1 MRVTVVVQARLGS
14 TRLPGKALL
23 PVGDLPL
30 LGHVL
35 RQCLAASRA
44 DGVVLATT
52 ELPEDDALA
61 ALAGDMHVP
70 VFRGSRDDVLGR
82 FLGAAD
88 MAGADLVV
96 RVTGD
101 CPFVCPDL
109 IDRAVEMAVREQAE
123 AVGAAGYPEGV
134 TAEVVSRGALGR
146 TADLA
151 RAKEDREHVTSYL
164 WRNPSRFRTRVLE
177 CPEPLG
183 EFAFSVD
190 DEEDLAFARAVWGRV
205 GRPGAAVRFPE
216 LAAVLEDPDIADT
229 SRRLWRKKEGT
240 PSGGVVRVP
249 EETA

>member
-1 MRVTVVVQARLGS
+1 MRVAVIVQARLGS

-35 RQCLAASRA
+35 RQCRAARRA
-44 DGVVLATT
+44 DRVVLATT
-52 ELPEDDALA
+52 DLSEDDALA
-61 ALAGDMHVP
+61 ALARDTGSE

-82 FLGAAD
+82 FLGAAER
-88 MAGADLVV
+88 ARADLVV

-109 IDRAVEMAVREQAE
+109 IDQAVEMAAREGAD

-134 TAEVVSRGALGR
+134 TAEVVTRKALER
-146 TADLA
+146 TAQLA
-151 RAKEDREHVTSYL
+151 RAREDREHVTSYL
-164 WRNPSRFRTRVLE
+164 WRNLSRFQTRVLE

-190 DEEDLAFARAVWGRV
+190 DEEDLAFARAVWERV

-216 LAAVLEDPDIADT
+216 LAALLKDPDIADT

-249 EETA
+249 EELA